1 MTKPPSASNAS
12 ESAPR
17 GADSPDGAT
26 AAPQSSTSVASND
39 VSSNRKAGRRPTPIR
54 DRARVGGIVR
64 EQRSPKAV
72 AASVLLHIAVA
83 FVMLQILTFGHGLSS
98 FLTFGTNEAQLEER
112 LTYVAT
118 TPKPPVPEPVVTTRP
133 RTPQTTVTPT
143 APVAAPTDVPSGGA
157 PPAAPARVDT
167 GSGVGASG
175 TGNGVGAIDPDLR
188 GVKPSLT
195 DPRVWPGRAGDG
207 PERRVG
213 RNGTDRLDSVMGY
226 AITSARDSLD
236 SLARAQGKYDRAP
249 GDWTKTGKDGDKWG
263 WDQKGIRLGKVTIPN
278 ALLALLPMNA
288 ASASLMSGNYTSSQR
303 EARLALSTADI
314 QRMSQQRMGDADFK
328 KLANELRD
336 RRERERRDRLR
347 APSASVA
354 PAAPAGPPIKNE
366 KK

>member
-1 MTKPPSASNAS
+1 MTKPPSASGIP

-17 GADSPDGAT
+17 GDDSPGGAT
-26 AAPQSSTSVASND
+26 VSPNAARD
-39 VSSNRKAGRRPTPIR
+39 KAGRRLAPIR
-54 DRARVGGIVR
+54 ERARVGGIVG
-64 EQRSPKAV
+64 EKRSPKAV
-72 AASVLLHIAVA
+72 AASVLLHVVVA

-98 FLTFGTNEAQLEER
+98 FLKFGKNDEQLEER

-118 TPKPPVPEPVVTTRP
+118 VPKAPVPEPVVPTPPRAPRP
-133 RTPQTTVTPT
+133 TVAPT
-143 APVAAPTDVPSGGA
+143 VPFAAPSDVPSDG
-157 PPAAPARVDT
+157 PPSAAPARADT
-167 GSGVGASG
+167 GSGVAAPG

-188 GVKPSLT
+188 GVKPSLS

-236 SLARAQGKYDRAP
+236 SLGRAQGKYDRAP

-263 WDQKGIRLGKVTIPN
+263 WDQQGIRLGKVTIPN

-288 ASASLMSGNYTSSQR
+288 ATASQMSGNWTAGQR
-303 EARLALSTADI
+303 EARLALSSAEI
-314 QRMSQQRMGDADFK
+314 QRMSQQRLGDADFK

-336 RRERERRDRLR
+336 RRERERRDRLK
-347 APSASVA
+347 APSASIA
-354 PAAPAGPPIKNE
+354 PAAPTGPPVKNE